1 MRAIADGE
9 GGVVSR
15 LSKAHPELAKSALPV
30 GATRQTTRQYLL
42 TAIDHYVYAGD
53 TALHVAAAS
62 DGAKIVRELLRLG
75 AAVGAANRRQAVPLQ
90 YAVDGGP
97 GAPGWRPEAQAETVT
112 LLLEPDAD
120 PNVADAGGTTPLL
133 RSVRNRCAAA
143 VRALLDG
150 GADAERQ
157 NKHGSRPRDLAVVTS
172 GRGGSGSAE
181 ARAQQRE
188 ILRLLGS

>member
-1 MRAIADGE
+1 MRAIADGD
-9 GGVVSR
+9 GGLVSR
-15 LSKAHPELAKSALPV
+15 LSKAHPELAKSALRV
-30 GATRQTTRQYLL
+30 GATRQTARQYFL
-42 TAIDHYVYAGD
+42 TAIAHYVYAGD

-62 DGAKIVRELLRLG
+62 HRTKIVRELLRLG
-75 AAVGAANRRQAVPLQ
+75 ADVRAANRRQAVPLH

-112 LLLEPDAD
+112 LLLQAGADPDA
-120 PNVADAGGTTPLL
+120 ADSGGTTPLL
-133 RSVRNRCAAA
+133 RAVRNRCAAA

-150 GADAERQ
+150 GADAERP
-157 NKHGSRPRDLAVVTS
+157 NKQGSRPRDLAVVTS

-188 ILRLLGS
+188 ILRLLGG